1 MYRNFSRWMINMTVL
16 EIKEVRLNTFSAY
29 FVLPSLVI
37 KPKIHFIRPKNF
49 GIPHAS
55 PLLPRFTSKLL
66 LRRLIYIDDNSVL
79 RLPFVPSHPCPSS
92 PLRNSLDFTKRTLT
106 GTKGTESIKKEN
118 ETPSTHEKNEVSR
131 VYRESRAFAWLLR
144 PTHKFF
150 SGS

>member
-1 MYRNFSRWMINMTVL
+1 MTAL

-29 FVLPSLVI
+29 FVLLSLVT

-79 RLPFVPSHPCPSS
+79 RLPFVPSLPSPSS
-92 PLRNSLDFTKRTLT
+92 KFPRLHKKNSNRNERNRKYKKRKRNSLYPR
-106 GTKGTESIKKEN
+106 KERSFSCLPRIACICVAP
-118 ETPSTHEKNEVSR
+118 PSN
-131 VYRESRAFAWLLR
+131 
-144 PTHKFF
+144 P
-150 SGS
+150 